1 MRALATMGVRDPATL
16 ETSGSVDGLSLHGT
30 FHSWQAGDDRERYD
44 ESLGAQNTREIR
56 TGGKQY
62 LVNPS
67 GDVRE
72 LTGSLAR
79 RQRTF
84 DFIYST
90 KFGTQPQ
97 YSTWIGAGKLADGRA
112 VERLRVAPPGGD
124 PQTVSIDDAT
134 HMIDR
139 VEFVEGDGTD
149 TQTFS
154 DYRVVNGALI
164 AYREVDSNG
173 DTRYDQTATVERVLV
188 DRPIS
193 ADVFAVPS
201 PVTVQTDVPV
211 TVPLDLRNDHVL
223 VPVTIRGRTFR
234 MLLDTGSQGIVL
246 DRASARELT
255 LIPIGMLEVRGAT
268 RSSGDGFAELPS
280 LQIGGA
286 TLPIAVAAL
295 VDMNAS
301 TRGSSEFDGVLG
313 YPFFA
318 AAEVRLDFARKTMT
332 FAKPGTLPPL
342 GEKIALDTD
351 RQLPEAAV
359 QVNHV
364 ATQALIDTGDGSEL
378 LLFRSFTEANPGAVS
393 LLDGTP
399 SHNYGVGGAMDVI
412 SLLVDELDI
421 GSYRL
426 FNRHTNVMLATKGAF
441 ADRVD
446 GANVGLPTLQN
457 FIVTF
462 DLANHAMYLA
472 RGSSFDDGRTRSQ

>member
-1 MRALATMGVRDPATL
+1 MLALAAMGVRVPATL
-16 ETSGSVDGLSLHGT
+16 ETYGSLDGLSLHGT
-30 FHSWQAGDDRERYD
+30 FHSWQSGDDDERYD

-62 LVNPS
+62 LVNSS

-90 KFGTQPQ
+90 KFGAQPQ
-97 YSTWIGAGKLADGRA
+97 YSTWIGAAKLTDGRA

-139 VEFVEGDGTD
+139 IEFVEGDGTD
-149 TQTFS
+149 TETFS
-154 DYRVVNGALI
+154 DYRVVNGALV
-164 AYREVDSNG
+164 AYRELDSNG
-173 DTRYDQTATVERVLV
+173 DTSYDQTITVENVLV
-188 DRPIS
+188 DRPIAS
-193 ADVFAVPS
+193 AVFAVPS
-201 PVTVQTDVPV
+201 SVTVQTDAPV
-211 TVPLDLRNDHVL
+211 TIPIALRNGHVI

-234 MLLDTGSQGIVL
+234 MLLDTGSQGVVL
-246 DRASARELT
+246 DRAAARDLT
-255 LIPIGMLEVRGAT
+255 LIPIGMLEIRGAT
-268 RSSGDGFAELPS
+268 RSSGDGFAELSS
-280 LQIGGA
+280 LQIGGV
-286 TLPIAVAAL
+286 TLPIGVAAL

-301 TRGSSEFDGVLG
+301 TRGSSDFDGVLG

-318 AAEVRLDFARKTMT
+318 AAEVRLDFARGTMT
-332 FAKPGTLPPL
+332 FAKPGGLPPL

-359 QVNHV
+359 QVNHIP
-364 ATQALIDTGDGSEL
+364 TQALIDTGDGSEL
-378 LLFRSFTEANPGAVS
+378 LLFRSFTDANPGAVS
-393 LLDGTP
+393 LLDGTRTR
-399 SHNYGVGGAMDVI
+399 NYGVGGAMDVI

-421 GSYRL
+421 GQYRL
-426 FNRHTNVMLATKGAF
+426 FNRHTNVMLATQGAF
-441 ADRVD
+441 ADRID

-472 RGSSFDDGRTRSQ
+472 RGSAFDDGRSRSQ